1 MHQFPFS
8 LSLPLSLLFSLIAH
22 NLTLFLLSLFIVSLL
37 LSFNLCLY
45 SPFFKCLR
53 AFPISLVFGP
63 FTSIFVFYHSCVTL
77 LIYLS
82 LSFLFFLYFS
92 LSSPPSHRS
101 SLTCFLSNYFAFN
114 KISQKLSL
122 FSLKFIF
129 SLILFSLSIFYISV
143 QVFTHSFLL

>member
-45 SPFFKCLR
+45 SPFFECLR

-77 LIYLS
+77 VIYLSLS
-82 LSFLFFLYFS
+82 LSFLFIL
-92 LSSPPSHRS
+92 
-101 SLTCFLSNYFAFN
+101 
-114 KISQKLSL
+114 LSL
-122 FSLKFIF
+122 FSSFSSFLSHLLSLKLFCF
-129 SLILFSLSIFYISV
+129 LTKFLKSLHFTSLLFSL
-143 QVFTHSFLL
+143 